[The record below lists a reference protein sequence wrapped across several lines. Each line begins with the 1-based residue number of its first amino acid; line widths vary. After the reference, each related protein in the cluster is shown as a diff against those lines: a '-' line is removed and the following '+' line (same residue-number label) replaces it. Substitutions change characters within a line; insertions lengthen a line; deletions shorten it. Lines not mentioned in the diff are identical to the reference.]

1 MTDQGDQVLTL
12 RRLLLVIVLM
22 FLLSFD
28 PAVNTNTVRAE
39 RTAVEYV
46 MPVRCRRRRG
56 RRRFREPLRFT
67 SVESLYSIQ
76 GYVPH
81 V

>member
-1 MTDQGDQVLTL
+1 MTEQHEQVFTV
-12 RRLLLVIVLM
+12 RKLLLVIVLM

-28 PAVNTNTVRAE
+28 PVVNTNTVRAE

-46 MPVRCRRRRG
+46 MPVRYRRRRG

-76 GYVPH
+76 G
-81 V
+81 

>member
-1 MTDQGDQVLTL
+1 MSEQGEQIFTV

-28 PAVNTNTVRAE
+28 PVVNTNTVRAE
-39 RTAVEYV
+39 RTVVEYV
-46 MPVRCRRRRG
+46 IPLRYNRRRG
-56 RRRFREPLRFT
+56 RKRFREPLRFT

-76 GYVPH
+76 G
-81 V
+81 